1 MKLLTDNV
9 QNGILSLNEKSLEPV
24 KATTFTGKRSRGG
37 CFTSRF
43 TQTSTSNKFD
53 VINADL
59 VKRATE
65 QEVEQDHQEWM
76 PMGGEKF

>member
-1 MKLLTDNV
+1 MKKA
-9 QNGILSLNEKSLEPV
+9 LNQSKQQHSQ
-24 KATTFTGKRSRGG
+24 GKEAEVGVLPADSPE
-37 CFTSRF
+37 
-43 TQTSTSNKFD
+43 QVHPIKFD